1 MICILVT
8 AGSCPQSQIKGTKGK
23 MVLARVIDHHTR
35 EGRVLAAM
43 RASPSLRRGE
53 EPVLPLTSGISRA

>member
-35 EGRVLAAM
+35 EGTCSHESITLT
-43 RASPSLRRGE
+43 E
-53 EPVLPLTSGISRA
+53 EG